1 MTDTPTPIE
10 QARAAARAVRALRET
25 KTGELASTTAEAYTL
40 IDELML
46 LVADLWAVSAGLG
59 SQVGCW
65 ADLAATHR
73 RPSDL
78 AASLRTVADQLELD
92 VVFDAARLC
101 RRMEDTLPLLDRAR
115 YRADRSIPA
124 DWTPTR

>member
-10 QARAAARAVRALRET
+10 QVRTATRAVRALREMT
-25 KTGELASTTAEAYTL
+25 SGELASTTAEAYTL

-46 LVADLWAVSAGLG
+46 MIADLWAVSSGLG
-59 SQVGCW
+59 GQVAGW

-73 RPSDL
+73 RPGDL
-78 AASLRTVADQLELD
+78 AARLRTVADQLQLD

-115 YRADRSIPA
+115 YRADRGIPT

>member
-10 QARAAARAVRALRET
+10 QARTAARAVRALRQT
-25 KTGELASTTAEAYTL
+25 KTGGLAGTTAEAYTL

-46 LVADLWAVSAGLG
+46 MIADLWAVSSGLG
-59 SQVGCW
+59 GQVGEW
-65 ADLAATHR
+65 ADVAATHR
-73 RPSDL
+73 RPGDL
-78 AASLRTVADQLELD
+78 AARLRTVADQLQLH

-115 YRADRSIPA
+115 YRADRCIPA

>member
-1 MTDTPTPIE
+1 MTDTATPIV
-10 QARAAARAVRALRET
+10 QARTATRGVRALRET
-25 KTGELASTTAEAYTL
+25 KQGELASSTAEAYTL

-46 LVADLWAVSAGLG
+46 MIADLWAVSAHLG
-59 SQVGCW
+59 TQVSGW
-65 ADLAATHR
+65 AELAATHR
-73 RPSDL
+73 RPGDL
-78 AASLRTVADQLELD
+78 AARLRMVADQLQLD

-115 YRADRSIPA
+115 YRADRGIPA

>member
-1 MTDTPTPIE
+1 MTDTPIE
-10 QARAAARAVRALRET
+10 QARAAARALRALRET

-46 LVADLWAVSAGLG
+46 MIADLWAVSSHLG
-59 SQVGCW
+59 TQVSEW

-73 RPSDL
+73 RPGDL
-78 AASLRTVADQLELD
+78 AARLRTVADQLQLA

-115 YRADRSIPA
+115 YRADRGIPA